1 MHPILS
7 EQEGTNRYDLTD
19 QNGVKI
25 IQNIMKSA
33 EAGGGY
39 NEFYFTKADG
49 KTVAP
54 KIAYSEEFE
63 PWGWVITTGNYVD
76 NLEKNIE
83 KNRVTLQNRQKSM
96 MMQNIFISVVIMVIS
111 LIACFKFGN
120 GIKKQLLEMQ
130 GMVGRIS
137 EGNLTQNVEIRSA
150 NEIGVLAD
158 SLNVAQG
165 GISGLVAHVG
175 ETSEHLNLAEQQ
187 FVDNFSIMNEA
198 IENLTN
204 AMGDVA
210 QNISQQAESTTDVA
224 GSVEK
229 IAQNIQSTT
238 ADIEDLS
245 ENASFMKK
253 CSQDSYTSME
263 NLLEVNQQTIRNIEV
278 MYQQTEYTNE
288 SVNKISEAATL
299 ISQIASQTNLL
310 SLNAS
315 IEAARAGEAGR
326 GFAVVAEQIRM
337 LAENSAQAA
346 ETSRH
351 LLEANQSEVDR
362 GNTVT
367 QQTAESLN
375 KVLTELD
382 DIIQEVANIRV
393 SSDQQAES
401 VKRIAN
407 GVKDIGDVIQSNSA
421 ASEETSATS
430 EELSAEAD
438 SLDGLIT
445 KFKLREE

>member
-1 MHPILS
+1 MVHFKGIREERKIHIKIKSIRTACIILCTTIIVACSIGVNLVTYTGMKETIKKTNSDYKDAVISGYKEQIKDEVGAMLTVVNMVYEKSQSGEMSEKDAKKEAMEILRNARYGEDGEGYFWIDGTDYTLLMHPILS

-165 GISGLVAHVG
+165 GISGLVSHVG

-210 QNISQQAESTTDVA
+210 QNISRQAESTTDVA

-245 ENASFMKK
+245 EMHP
-253 CSQDSYTSME
+253 
-263 NLLEVNQQTIRNIEV
+263 L
-278 MYQQTEYTNE
+278 
-288 SVNKISEAATL
+288 
-299 ISQIASQTNLL
+299 
-310 SLNAS
+310 
-315 IEAARAGEAGR
+315 
-326 GFAVVAEQIRM
+326 
-337 LAENSAQAA
+337 
-346 ETSRH
+346 
-351 LLEANQSEVDR
+351 
-362 GNTVT
+362 
-367 QQTAESLN
+367 
-375 KVLTELD
+375 
-382 DIIQEVANIRV
+382 
-393 SSDQQAES
+393 
-401 VKRIAN
+401 
-407 GVKDIGDVIQSNSA
+407 
-421 ASEETSATS
+421 
-430 EELSAEAD
+430 
-438 SLDGLIT
+438 
-445 KFKLREE
+445 